1 MVFKQ
6 YKVANCGECSEIM
19 LHELSRYYPDMVVEM
34 LETPEHS
41 FNLFNRDQ
49 STPLLKPD
57 KWNADTLVIDTW
69 NKNIYIKGEF
79 IPEYYYAHIN
89 SEGEFVSMTKH
100 HELMNIDMFTVTKKK

>member
-1 MVFKQ
+1 
-6 YKVANCGECSEIM
+6 M